1 MMNDNIHYFKLI
13 MKEDN
18 KEYLFALKNV
28 KIYKKWIDSFRE
40 AMRFIEFSL
49 FIKEIPSSQQI
60 ITFLNDDKNQISF
73 HRRKTETVV
82 KKTLSIMNLKAV
94 NLQDEMQERENSGRK
109 SKKLKETNDNSS
121 IVSSQDY
128 KESEIMLGSI
138 L

>member
-1 MMNDNIHYFKLI
+1 MMMNDNIHYFKLI

-60 ITFLNDDKNQISF
+60 ITFLNDDKN
-73 HRRKTETVV
+73 
-82 KKTLSIMNLKAV
+82 
-94 NLQDEMQERENSGRK
+94 
-109 SKKLKETNDNSS
+109 
-121 IVSSQDY
+121 
-128 KESEIMLGSI
+128 
-138 L
+138 